1 MMKRYSLFLNNP
13 EFTRNLWSNFS
24 LIGIG
29 LSLFLSANLLLFAHY
44 NLDSFTAILN
54 VYLGLFLCIVGFWGS
69 NNVINA
75 FLQEF
80 KQGTWD
86 YQRLS
91 SISPMQ
97 MLLGKLFGA
106 ACMQWL
112 IGLILFMTM
121 QIHFSF
127 LSITPAY
134 FARSAFIYWAILS
147 LIILTIQSNV
157 LMNFLLMWRK
167 GSTKT
172 TRKIRSSSATWIFLI
187 IAIFFMPWGS
197 HDFWSSMLAAKT
209 IRFFGLYIN
218 EVQYILIITISLSIW
233 CMIGLYNLFRSE
245 FGQKV
250 SPLWW
255 AGFLLF
261 SIIMFGFTQFS
272 TQDFFSKNA
281 SLSFF
286 SITAMFCAAS
296 IYLTLYY
303 TNKDASTWIRLGRYW
318 QYNAREKL
326 FYSIPTW
333 LTSYLFTIIFAIIAC
348 IIIYTEE
355 SAHDATRALLIT
367 LSFLLFITRDIVIVL
382 YFNLARKN
390 TYLIFI
396 FLLLYLSY
404 PLNLNI
410 IPAGLFFPSLN
421 TGMSSLI
428 LAIFSPMIQTAI
440 FILLFKMN
448 WHKFMPSFKEQNA

>member
-157 LMNFLLMWRK
+157 LMNF
-167 GSTKT
+167 
-172 TRKIRSSSATWIFLI
+172 
-187 IAIFFMPWGS
+187 
-197 HDFWSSMLAAKT
+197 
-209 IRFFGLYIN
+209 
-218 EVQYILIITISLSIW
+218 
-233 CMIGLYNLFRSE
+233 
-245 FGQKV
+245 
-250 SPLWW
+250 
-255 AGFLLF
+255 
-261 SIIMFGFTQFS
+261 
-272 TQDFFSKNA
+272 
-281 SLSFF
+281 
-286 SITAMFCAAS
+286 
-296 IYLTLYY
+296 
-303 TNKDASTWIRLGRYW
+303 
-318 QYNAREKL
+318 
-326 FYSIPTW
+326 
-333 LTSYLFTIIFAIIAC
+333 
-348 IIIYTEE
+348 
-355 SAHDATRALLIT
+355 
-367 LSFLLFITRDIVIVL
+367 
-382 YFNLARKN
+382 
-390 TYLIFI
+390 
-396 FLLLYLSY
+396 
-404 PLNLNI
+404 
-410 IPAGLFFPSLN
+410 
-421 TGMSSLI
+421 
-428 LAIFSPMIQTAI
+428 
-440 FILLFKMN
+440 
-448 WHKFMPSFKEQNA
+448 